1 MINLIDTELQIAIQ
15 DILQK
20 KLTQGIIKRELV
32 NVFGLRGVG
41 KTYGLIKFAK
51 NTGLS
56 VIVFN
61 KSIAS
66 LYKKECNYEKIY
78 GKEELSKI
86 GDDDYII
93 IDEGTFDYDTL
104 VREGYKVVTGYYSD
118 YK

>member
-41 KTYGLIKFAK
+41 KTYGLVNFAK

-56 VIVFN
+56 VVLFN
-61 KSIAS
+61 KNLADKYI
-66 LYKKECNYEKIY
+66 KECNYEKVY
-78 GKEELSKI
+78 GKEELSRI
-86 GDDDYII
+86 GDDYII
-93 IDEGTFDYDTL
+93 IDEGTVDYVTL
-104 VREGYKVVTGYYSD
+104 VREGYKVVTGYYNS